1 MTTAPSRPFRTAR
14 RLARDESGGATIWM
28 LFWTFGFLMLGGV
41 AVDTAKAWRMEV
53 MLRAAAD
60 AAAHAAVIDLV
71 TSGQDAARDTAIGYT
86 EAMLPRDRYGE
97 VLKPGDVEFGAWDP
111 VARRFEPADEPN
123 SVRVTLRRSEANGNG
138 EPTTLLRLVGHFD
151 WDLDAQSVAR
161 IVMGTPEQPETNDCW
176 NNGMISRQ
184 FVRTRSN
191 NVFSDV
197 CIHGET
203 GVGFR
208 NNNDF
213 VRATLVSMPNLGMLD
228 LPGSGF
234 KRNWGLE
241 DRLTER
247 ENDPWIVDYVDEM
260 IEELRVD
267 GMAVEMTVGE
277 FDLSAIEPGVT
288 YWIECGSSGTLTI
301 PKDAV
306 LEDMILLT
314 DCAVDFSQGVV
325 LIDTT
330 IGTTGDA
337 ASASGHTVSTPAGLM
352 LGIDDDCTPGGGAR
366 LLIDGTFHS
375 AAKLRMNGSQIIA
388 SGSVKLA
395 AQARGLDGF
404 SVLAGGDIDV
414 TSNNGFGACHQV
426 DFSALPPR
434 STWRSRPAGF
444 ALSR

>member
-1 MTTAPSRPFRTAR
+1 MTCMTRAARRAR
-14 RLARDESGGATIWM
+14 RLGRNDAGGATIWM
-28 LFWTFGFLMLGGV
+28 LFWTLGFLMLGGV

-71 TSGQDAARDTAIGYT
+71 TLGETEAKKTALGYAD
-86 EAMLPRDRYGE
+86 AMLPRDRYGE
-97 VLKPGDVEFGAWDP
+97 VLRGEDIEFGAWDP
-111 VARRFEPADEPN
+111 VRRTFEAAEEPD
-123 SVRVTLRRSEANGNG
+123 SVRLTLRRSEINGNG
-138 EPTTLLRLVGHFD
+138 EPTTLLRLVGQFD
-151 WDLDAQSVAR
+151 WDLSAQSVAR
-161 IVMGTPEQPETNDCW
+161 VVMGVPERPETNDCW

-213 VRATLVSMPNLGMLD
+213 VRATLVSMPDLGMLD

-234 KRNWGLE
+234 QRNWGLD
-241 DRLTER
+241 DRLIAR
-247 ENDPWIVDYVDEM
+247 DNDPWIVDHVDEM

-267 GMAVEMTVGE
+267 NLAVEIDVDAFRLE
-277 FDLSAIEPGVT
+277 DLAPGVT
-288 YWIECGSSGTLTI
+288 YWIGCGTAGTLTI

-306 LEDMILLT
+306 LQDMILLT
-314 DCAVDFSQGVV
+314 DCAVDFSRGVV

-352 LGIDDDCTPGGGAR
+352 LGVDDDCTPGGGAR

-388 SGSVKLA
+388 SGEVKLA

-434 STWRSRPAGF
+434 SMWRSRPAGF